1 MNSPIT
7 PTARGRRTLDA
18 RRFHPTRP
26 DGYRASGT
34 ANLLRYNVRRM
45 ANRISLLV
53 FRLAVLVALGVST
66 ALLIDYFRPLPAF
79 CDLGSGCDQIRAS
92 GRGKLFHYI
101 PIPIIGV
108 VGFAFAMVLS
118 LLPGER
124 AALLTR
130 VFGILAG
137 GAGVALLLIQAFDL
151 KVFCKLCVA
160 VDTAAIVAALAVF
173 VSLVSKRG
181 SPAPAPPDSAEAR
194 SGPMQWLWPAATL
207 AAMLIPAGWALFQPS
222 PPVPREIASL
232 WKPDKINVVEFVDF
246 ECPFCRQLQPT
257 IVELLEEYGSR
268 VNFVRLNMPLAIHA
282 RARFAARAY
291 CCADDQ
297 KKGEAMAE
305 ALLKTDDLTPEG
317 CEKLAVALGLSL
329 AEYQAC
335 VKSAATEARI
345 EDEIARVKSAGLGG
359 LPTVWVEDEVIVGRN
374 PEHLRDAFTRAAND
388 KPRTRLPTS
397 LLWVAFTLALG
408 VVGALALRGRSEPG
422 AM

>member
-1 MNSPIT
+1 
-7 PTARGRRTLDA
+7 
-18 RRFHPTRP
+18 
-26 DGYRASGT
+26 
-34 ANLLRYNVRRM
+34 M
-45 ANRISLLV
+45 ANRFSLLV

-79 CDLGSGCDQIRAS
+79 CDMGSGCAQIHAS
-92 GRGKLFHYI
+92 GRGKLFGFI

-108 VGFAFAMVLS
+108 VGFAVTMTLS
-118 LLPGER
+118 LLAGER
-124 AALLTR
+124 AARLSRL
-130 VFGILAG
+130 FGILG
-137 GAGVALLLIQAFDL
+137 GIGGIAFLLIQALDL

-160 VDTAAIVAALAVF
+160 VDSAAIVAALSV
-173 VSLVSKRG
+173 LVSAVSKQG
-181 SPAPAPPDSAEAR
+181 SPEPAQSAGETTSASMR
-194 SGPMQWLWPAATL
+194 WLWPAATM
-207 AAMLIPAGWALFQPS
+207 AAMIIPAAWSLFQPS

-232 WKPDKINVVEFVDF
+232 WVPDKINVVEFVDF

-257 IVELLEEYGSR
+257 IDELLEEYGSR
-268 VNFVRLNMPLAIHA
+268 VNFVRLNMPLPGHPQA
-282 RARFAARAY
+282 RSAARAF
-291 CCADDQ
+291 CCADEQ
-297 KKGEAMAE
+297 KKGDAMAE
-305 ALLKTDDLTPEG
+305 ALLKTHDLTPEG

-345 EDEIARVKSAGLGG
+345 DDEIARVKRAGLGG

-397 LLWVAFTLALG
+397 LLWATFTLALG
-408 VVGALALRGRSEPG
+408 VVGALALRGRREPG